1 MPSDKS
7 ELAQRLSLTRPEHTV
22 RGFIFNSILAL
33 VSQRA
38 GSEAVARLAE
48 SVKLKKPIDFFSY
61 PAADFLRLL
70 YATVDVLE
78 PYYGSVDDTFRA
90 CGAATVSGFFESH
103 VGNTLTRLVG
113 RGDPKRAFSSTSTV
127 YKTLVSY
134 GSHDCEPME
143 GRKLRIVFRG
153 DMQPMRF
160 HEGSLRA
167 ALMAVGGGSQ
177 SLVQGTARSLDH
189 SEFLMEW

>member
-7 ELAQRLSLTRPEHTV
+7 ELAQRIALTRPDHTV
-22 RGFIFNSILAL
+22 RGFIFSSIFTL
-33 VSQRA
+33 VSERA
-38 GSEAVARLAE
+38 GGDAMARLSEAVRM
-48 SVKLKKPIDFFSY
+48 KKPIDFFSY

-70 YATVDVLE
+70 YGAVDALE
-78 PYYGSVDDTFRA
+78 PHYGDVDDTFRA

-134 GSHDCEPME
+134 GTHDCEPMD
-143 GRKLRIVFRG
+143 GRRLKIIFRG

-160 HEGSLRA
+160 HEGSLKA
-167 ALMAVGGGSQ
+167 ALVAVGGGDAS
-177 SLVQGTARSLDH
+177 SVRGTARALDH
-189 SEFLMEW
+189 AEFLVEW

>member
-7 ELAQRLSLTRPEHTV
+7 ELAQRIALTRPEHTV
-22 RGFIFNSILAL
+22 RGFIFNSILVL
-33 VSQRA
+33 VARQA
-38 GSEAVARLAE
+38 GSEAMAGLQE
-48 SVKLKKPIDFFSY
+48 LVKMKRPIDFFSY

-70 YATVDVLE
+70 YGAVDVLE

-103 VGNTLTRLVG
+103 VGNTLTKLVG
-113 RGDPKRAFSSTSTV
+113 RGDPKRAFASTSTV
-127 YKTLVSY
+127 YQTLVSY
-134 GSHDCEPME
+134 GSHDCEPMD
-143 GRKLRIVFRG
+143 GRRVRIVFRG

-167 ALMAVGGGSQ
+167 ALVAVGGGTQ
-177 SLVQGTARSLDH
+177 SVVEGTARALDH
-189 SEFLMEW
+189 SEFLLQW

>member
-7 ELAQRLSLTRPEHTV
+7 ELAQRIALTRPEHTV
-22 RGFIFNSILAL
+22 RGFIFSSLFTL
-33 VSQRA
+33 VAQRA
-38 GSEAVARLAE
+38 GSEAVARLSE
-48 SVKLKKPIDFFSY
+48 EVRLKKPIDFFSY

-70 YATVDVLE
+70 YAAVDVLE

-90 CGAATVSGFFESH
+90 CGAATVNGFFESH

-113 RGDPKRAFSSTSTV
+113 RGDPKRAFASTSTV

-134 GSHDCEPME
+134 GTHDCEPLD
-143 GRKLRIVFRG
+143 GRRLRIIFRG

-167 ALMAVGGGSQ
+167 ALVAVGGGTGSTVRG
-177 SLVQGTARSLDH
+177 SSPALDH
-189 SEFLMEW
+189 SEFLVEW

>member
-7 ELAQRLSLTRPEHTV
+7 ELDQRIALTRPDHTV
-22 RGFIFNSILAL
+22 RGFIFNSILML
-33 VSQRA
+33 VSERA
-38 GSEAVARLAE
+38 GSEAMARLAE
-48 SVKLKKPIDFFSY
+48 EVRMKKPIDFFSY

-70 YATVDVLE
+70 YAAVDVLE
-78 PYYGSVDDTFRA
+78 PYCGSVDDTFRA

-103 VGNTLTRLVG
+103 VGNTLSKLVG

-134 GSHDCEPME
+134 GSHDCEPLD
-143 GRKLRIVFRG
+143 GRRLRIIFRG

-160 HEGSLRA
+160 HEGSLKA
-167 ALMAVGGGSQ
+167 ALMAVGGGERSA
-177 SLVQGTARSLDH
+177 VRGTARALDH
-189 SEFLMEW
+189 SEFLVEW

>member
-7 ELAQRLSLTRPEHTV
+7 ELSQRIALTRPDHAV
-22 RGFIFNSILAL
+22 RGFIFNSILML

-38 GSEAVARLAE
+38 GSEAMLRLAE
-48 SVKLKKPIDFFSY
+48 SIKMKKPIDFFSY

-70 YATVDVLE
+70 YAAVDVLE
-78 PYYGSVDDTFRA
+78 PVYGSVDDTFRA

-103 VGNTLTRLVG
+103 VGNTLSKLVG

-134 GSHDCEPME
+134 GTHDCEPLE
-143 GRKLRIVFRG
+143 GRRVRIIFRG
-153 DMQPMRF
+153 DMQPMLF
-160 HEGSLRA
+160 HEGSLKA
-167 ALMAVGGGSQ
+167 ALMSVGGGPQ
-177 SLVQGTARSLDH
+177 SVVEGTAMALDH
-189 SEFLMEW
+189 SEFLVQW